1 MSTFKIH
8 EKVWRSAQV
17 LHVSLTYKHEST
29 FGRYMFC
36 RAFLSHLKLLA
47 MNIAFWFSDCFCSF
61 PSDFTSG
68 NTYRLGLHNPRPFK
82 TN

>member
-1 MSTFKIH
+1 MRGERLMSTFKIH

-61 PSDFTSG
+61 P
-68 NTYRLGLHNPRPFK
+68 
-82 TN
+82 